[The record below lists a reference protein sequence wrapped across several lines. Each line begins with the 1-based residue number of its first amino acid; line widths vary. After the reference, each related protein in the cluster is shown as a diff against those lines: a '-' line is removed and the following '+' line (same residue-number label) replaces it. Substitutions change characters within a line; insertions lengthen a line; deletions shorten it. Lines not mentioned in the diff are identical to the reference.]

1 VAAYFPPAD
10 PQKGLDRLGFAC
22 FLAVAVHGV
31 VIFGVGFEFMKPL
44 PQGTVFAVTLAQQP
58 STEQVKDATHIAQA
72 AQRGSSPTPSARDLI
87 TTDKKADYSSAT
99 LREVDNWQAPATR
112 MTSPVPSERLLTTS
126 EGKLRVEKREVLI
139 GEQTV
144 GQSEL
149 EIAPKVIKDISSMD
163 AQLDL
168 QRQAQSTEPNI
179 LRLTSASTRQ
189 ADHAAYL
196 KYWIDKVE
204 ATGNR
209 YYPPEARSRRL
220 FGELQLA
227 VTILP
232 DGAVESVQI
241 VRGSSHA
248 VLDQAAVETV
258 RLAAPFQAFPR
269 EMRDW
274 DKIEIVQTWR
284 FSADQSLRTR

>member
-1 VAAYFPPAD
+1 MAVYFPPAD
-10 PQKGLDRLGFAC
+10 PHKGSDRLGFAL
-22 FLAVAVHGV
+22 FLAVAVHCV

-44 PQGTVFAVTLAQQP
+44 PQGTVFEVTLAQHP
-58 STEQVKDATHIAQA
+58 TTEAVDDATHIAQA
-72 AQRGSSPTPSARDLI
+72 AQQGSGQTRSDKDLI
-87 TTDKKADYSSAT
+87 TTDKKADYSAEV
-99 LREVDNWQAPATR
+99 LRETDNWQPAATK
-112 MTSPVPSERLLTTS
+112 MTSPDLSERILTTTEAS
-126 EGKLRVEKREVLI
+126 HRVLEQEAVI
-139 GEQTV
+139 GERSV
-144 GQSEL
+144 GQNDR
-149 EIAPKVIKDISSMD
+149 EIAPKVVRDISSMD
-163 AQLDL
+163 AQLDAE
-168 QRQAQSTEPNI
+168 RQAQSTEPTI

-204 ATGNR
+204 ATGNQH
-209 YYPPEARSRRL
+209 YPPEARSRRL

-232 DGAVESVQI
+232 DGAVESIEI
-241 VRGSSHA
+241 VRSSHHA
-248 VLDQAAVETV
+248 VLDQGAVETV

-284 FSADQSLRTR
+284 FSPEHTIRTH

>member
-1 VAAYFPPAD
+1 MAAYFPPAD
-10 PQKGLDRLGFAC
+10 PHKGLDRLGFAC
-22 FLAVAVHGV
+22 FLAVAVHSV

-44 PQGTVFAVTLAQQP
+44 PQGTVFAVTLARHP
-58 STEQVKDATHIAQA
+58 STEPVTGATHIAQA
-72 AQRGSSPTPSARDLI
+72 AQQGSSPTPSTKDLI
-87 TTDKKADYSSAT
+87 TTDKKADYRAET
-99 LREVDNWQAPATR
+99 LREVDHWQPPATR
-112 MTSPVPSERLLTTS
+112 MVSPAPRERLLTTS
-126 EGKLRVEKREVLI
+126 EGKLKVEKREALI
-139 GEQTV
+139 GEQTT
-144 GQSEL
+144 GQNEF
-149 EIAPKVIKDISSMD
+149 ENAPKVITDVSSMD
-163 AQLDL
+163 AQLDID
-168 QRQAQSTEPNI
+168 RQAQSTEPHI
-179 LRLTSASTRQ
+179 LHLTSASTRQ

-232 DGAVESVQI
+232 DGAVESI
-241 VRGSSHA
+241 KILSGSSHA

-284 FSADQSLRTR
+284 FSPDQSLRTQ